1 VATFVHNTVG
11 LLAPEAREAGV
22 TVQTYL
28 DRRPVL
34 KVGVRENGRLW
45 GAWTGGLIGM
55 RQRRARLCESFRR
68 SPCYT
73 SPLPSPLV
81 PGRRTF

>member
-1 VATFVHNTVG
+1 MYKEDLPVATFVHNTVG

-45 GAWTGGLIGM
+45 GAWTG
-55 RQRRARLCESFRR
+55 
-68 SPCYT
+68 SPEWGPDRDETAPCP
-73 SPLPSPLV
+73 PL
-81 PGRRTF
+81 

>member
-1 VATFVHNTVG
+1 MATFVHNTVG

-55 RQRRARLCESFRR
+55 RQRRARLCDVVPSLPVLSLSSLV
-68 SPCYT
+68 SP
-73 SPLPSPLV
+73 
-81 PGRRTF
+81 GAW

>member
-22 TVQTYL
+22 NVNVFL

-34 KVGVRENGRLW
+34 KVGLW
-45 GAWTGGLIGM
+45 GAWTGGPGWGPD
-55 RQRRARLCESFRR
+55 RDETA
-68 SPCYT
+68 PCP
-73 SPLPSPLV
+73 PL
-81 PGRRTF
+81 